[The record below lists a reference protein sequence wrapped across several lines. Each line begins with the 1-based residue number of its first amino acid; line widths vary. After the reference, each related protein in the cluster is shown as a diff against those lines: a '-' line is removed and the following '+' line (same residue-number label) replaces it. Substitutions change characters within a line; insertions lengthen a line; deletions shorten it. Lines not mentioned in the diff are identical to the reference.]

1 MPHMQLKLNRLA
13 STSI

>member
-1 MPHMQLKLNRLA
+1 MPHMQLKFNRLA